1 MKIVYVFLVSLLL
14 SSCTAYRYARYNFVG
29 IEDYKIFPSRVL
41 QNSLNPFKFYS
52 PKNKLVFPDTFS
64 IEKSKLIPLQD
75 VLIKSK
81 TVSYLIIRND
91 TLLYNWQDEKY
102 GRTTPVL
109 SFSMAKSI
117 TSILY
122 GCALR
127 DGYIKSVSDK
137 VVSYVPELSYMEGI
151 EKLTIEHLLNMV
163 SGIDFDENYN
173 SPFSNV
179 VKMYYGPSFKKV
191 LKRLK
196 FRSVPGEK
204 FKYQNG
210 DTQLLGLILQ
220 RALNGK
226 TITDYCNDK
235 IWEPLHME
243 NEAMWNIFDK
253 DKLEKTFCGIGATAI
268 DYAKI
273 GRLYL
278 NRGNWNGNQ
287 LVPEAWVKDSWRYTK
302 PVYKQRSYCYQWWG
316 ECDSQFVADGHNGQY
331 IFTDTKKKVIII
343 RLGYTRDNFSWIR
356 HFKTISEKL

>member
-226 TITDYCNDK
+226 TITDYCNEK

-316 ECDSQFVADGHNGQY
+316 ECDSQFLADGHNGQY